1 MNVIELSN
9 QFDLLYNN
17 ITSNQAP
24 GLNEY
29 EKSVFLTKAQDEIV
43 KNYFEANSQ
52 GNTLKKGFDDTILR
66 QMDFSD
72 LMSSKE
78 YPNGIIGESMIDPRA
93 IVYDIP
99 KNDNIYIVINESLHL
114 VDDNGTV
121 KGIRQI
127 VPLSYLE
134 YSRLMLKPFKQP
146 IKNQA
151 WRLIT
156 SGRRGELDATQNPQE
171 DNGSTIRTRV
181 EIITTNA
188 DLNRYTG
195 NIVIDLPEK
204 NEDIGLDDIQKDIEI
219 NIKEPTVTNIR
230 YVLRYVRKPR
240 PIILID
246 LDDAYGESL
255 SINGMTRQS
264 PCELNEIVQEAILQ
278 RAVELAKIAYGGDV
292 TNTQL
297 EMEAGKRS
305 E

>member
-1 MNVIELSN
+1 MTAIEFSN

-29 EKSVFLTKAQDEIV
+29 EKSVFLTKAQDEII
-43 KNYFEANSQ
+43 KNYFEAASQ
-52 GNTLKKGFDDTILR
+52 GNTVKKGFDDTILR

-72 LMSSKE
+72 LMSSRE
-78 YPNGIIGESMIDPRA
+78 YQNGIIGESMIDPRA

-99 KNDNIYIVINESLHL
+99 KNDNVYIVINESLHL
-114 VDDNGTV
+114 MDDNGTV
-121 KGIRQI
+121 RGIRQI

-156 SGRRGELDATQNPQE
+156 SGRRGEMDAIKDITVYSSSPLK
-171 DNGSTIRTRV
+171 TRV

-188 DLNRYTG
+188 DLNKFTG
-195 NIVIDLPEK
+195 NIILDLPEK
-204 NEDIGLDDIQKDIEI
+204 NISMEAGDIQKDIEI
-219 NIKEPTVTNIR
+219 NIKEPIITNIR

-240 PIILID
+240 PIILAD
-246 LDDAYGESL
+246 LKDAYGEDL
-255 SINGMTRQS
+255 SINGETLPN
-264 PCELNEIVQEAILQ
+264 PCELSDIAQEAVLQ
-278 RAVELAKIAYGGDV
+278 RAVELAKIAYSGDA

-297 EMEAGKRS
+297 TMEAGKRS